1 MQRNCIFM
9 RRMGADYFIEFNQ
22 IRVRGM
28 RGDKKSV
35 WWFGAD
41 IRVRENDKVNGPVR
55 RAFFVL

>member
-1 MQRNCIFM
+1 M